1 MEDLI
6 RKQLNSLKENIA
18 SFKAEY
24 GERLTQIIE
33 EIQRLV
39 SEQDI
44 IKANWLGTWFNETF
58 DVYSDF
64 KNKSVTHF
72 RITHEQI
79 IEYLHDK
86 TGVDVDHLRDE
97 VNEILLKCKK
107 LNRQIVTELSLIKDD
122 SKFSTQLSLLNSLE
136 EYEWGFPAINF
147 VEMIRPK
154 QFMGN
159 YFDAQ
164 RIMNAGYSVPPHIS
178 VGSESMSIMSEIT
191 SIEEHQKIAERLI
204 REIEIKI
211 NTSVVSQEPDHEN
224 NLRRLIDRFHI
235 VAKQLLNRHGGR
247 DTLTLNDEYDVQD
260 LFHAI
265 LKIYF
270 DDVRPEE
277 FTPSYAGKNTR
288 VDFLL
293 KEHRI
298 MVEIKKL
305 RTGQKD
311 KDIGDELLQ
320 DIARYKNHPDCD
332 KLYCFVY
339 DPTSLVNNPRGLE
352 IDLMSESS
360 EKLEIHVFI
369 RP

>member
-164 RIMNAGYSVPPHIS
+164 RIMNA
-178 VGSESMSIMSEIT
+178 
-191 SIEEHQKIAERLI
+191 
-204 REIEIKI
+204 
-211 NTSVVSQEPDHEN
+211 
-224 NLRRLIDRFHI
+224 
-235 VAKQLLNRHGGR
+235 
-247 DTLTLNDEYDVQD
+247 
-260 LFHAI
+260 
-265 LKIYF
+265 
-270 DDVRPEE
+270 
-277 FTPSYAGKNTR
+277 
-288 VDFLL
+288 
-293 KEHRI
+293 
-298 MVEIKKL
+298 
-305 RTGQKD
+305 
-311 KDIGDELLQ
+311 
-320 DIARYKNHPDCD
+320 DIAFHLTFP
-332 KLYCFVY
+332 
-339 DPTSLVNNPRGLE
+339 LVLNQCQ
-352 IDLMSESS
+352 
-360 EKLEIHVFI
+360 
-369 RP
+369 

>member
-1 MEDLI
+1 
-6 RKQLNSLKENIA
+6 
-18 SFKAEY
+18 
-24 GERLTQIIE
+24 
-33 EIQRLV
+33 
-39 SEQDI
+39 
-44 IKANWLGTWFNETF
+44 
-58 DVYSDF
+58 
-64 KNKSVTHF
+64 
-72 RITHEQI
+72 
-79 IEYLHDK
+79 
-86 TGVDVDHLRDE
+86 
-97 VNEILLKCKK
+97 
-107 LNRQIVTELSLIKDD
+107 
-122 SKFSTQLSLLNSLE
+122 
-136 EYEWGFPAINF
+136 
-147 VEMIRPK
+147 
-154 QFMGN
+154 
-159 YFDAQ
+159 
-164 RIMNAGYSVPPHIS
+164 
-178 VGSESMSIMSEIT
+178 MSEIT